1 MLPSR
6 ALRQARR
13 RAGLTQRE
21 LAARTGVP
29 QSTIG
34 RIESGRA
41 DPRVSTLDG
50 LLRACGDELDAVPR
64 RGVGEDRT
72 LPRGL
77 LRLTPDQRID
87 GMAHAATELA
97 AMRGTAR
104 TVAS

>member
-1 MLPSR
+1 MLPDR

-29 QSTIG
+29 QSTIA

-41 DPRVSTLDG
+41 DPRVSTLDT

-64 RGVGEDRT
+64 RGLGVDRT
-72 LPRGL
+72 LIREL
-77 LRLTPDQRID
+77 LRLSPDERIEL
-87 GMAHAATELA
+87 MSRAAA
-97 AMRGTAR
+97 DFTA
-104 TVAS
+104 